1 MKIITKYK
9 YTHTHT
15 YIHKGNKS
23 VIHKIVK
30 RDGVVILGTKMLGRE
45 DGKDISNI

>member
-1 MKIITKYK
+1 MNFHSSMKIITKYK

-23 VIHKIVK
+23 VTHKIIRQKVT
-30 RDGVVILGTKMLGRE
+30 RYLV
-45 DGKDISNI
+45 